1 MTMMYFYPCTL
12 PINITTKSVILINF
26 IKKNP
31 IQLKLMEYNSNMY
44 IHFINYSKMFNYKKK
59 LIMTF
64 LLDEKVDCITILYI
78 KRKSVDEMTCT
89 ISIVQWNKSKS
100 GSNRGMI
107 EDQISSFL

>member
-1 MTMMYFYPCTL
+1 
-12 PINITTKSVILINF
+12 
-26 IKKNP
+26 
-31 IQLKLMEYNSNMY
+31 
-44 IHFINYSKMFNYKKK
+44 MFNYKKN

-78 KRKSVDEMTCT
+78 KRKPVDEMTCT

-100 GSNRGMI
+100 GSNSGMI